1 MNSPA
6 VIRLDHVYAH
16 PPSAVWR
23 ALTDPALHAR
33 WWAPGDVRAVVGHRF
48 ELDMGKWGKQACEVI
63 AVENERL
70 LRYRFAEGVLDTVI
84 TWQLTPEGT
93 GTRLTLIHEG
103 FDLDSPL
110 SKQAFEGMKPGWP
123 GILRRLDVVLSES
136 E

>member
-1 MNSPA
+1 MCGSPGP
-6 VIRLDHVYAH
+6 VI
-16 PPSAVWR
+16 
-23 ALTDPALHAR
+23 AL
-33 WWAPGDVRAVVGHRF
+33 G
-48 ELDMGKWGKQACEVI
+48 EVI